1 MLNLSM
7 KPTGWFQIGWSG
19 EIPPGGVKPM
29 KYFSHDMVA
38 FRTDEGEL
46 SVLDAHCP
54 HMGAH
59 LGYGGKV
66 NGKCIACPYHGWEW
80 GTEGQNTLIP
90 GEERKIPKKMR
101 KFHVLERHGIIF
113 LWHDPSCGAPREG
126 WELPDLFDHPELPAD
141 PRDFYPCYPDNIV
154 FKPDERIHPQL
165 ITENAA
171 DTAHFRFTHHAP
183 EDPVLLEFDTSTPV
197 WKSQMGFLNKR
208 TKEIALRLHARNAGV
223 GLSFTI
229 FEHGALGRRLVLSCT
244 PVDDETSDLRVSYFF
259 PRDPVSPDI
268 MPQHLREL
276 SAQTEELFEED
287 ARMWRH
293 QKFRQ
298 QPIFAKRD
306 VAGYR
311 ALREWCVQFYEA
323 EGFPRGPLRVMED
336 AL

>member
-29 KYFSHDMVA
+29 KYFGHDMVA

-113 LWHDPSCGAPREG
+113 LWHDPSCGAPARAG
-126 WELPDLFDHPELPAD
+126 SYRTCSTTRNCRPTPG
-141 PRDFYPCYPDNIV
+141 I
-154 FKPDERIHPQL
+154 
-165 ITENAA
+165 
-171 DTAHFRFTHHAP
+171 
-183 EDPVLLEFDTSTPV
+183 STPAT
-197 WKSQMGFLNKR
+197 R
-208 TKEIALRLHARNAGV
+208 T
-223 GLSFTI
+223 T
-229 FEHGALGRRLVLSCT
+229 SC
-244 PVDDETSDLRVSYFF
+244 SSR
-259 PRDPVSPDI
+259 
-268 MPQHLREL
+268 M
-276 SAQTEELFEED
+276 SAST
-287 ARMWRH
+287 H
-293 QKFRQ
+293 N
-298 QPIFAKRD
+298 
-306 VAGYR
+306 
-311 ALREWCVQFYEA
+311 
-323 EGFPRGPLRVMED
+323 
-336 AL
+336 

>member
-7 KPTGWFQIGWSG
+7 KPTGWFQIGWSA

-29 KYFSHDMVA
+29 KYFGHDLVA
-38 FRTDEGEL
+38 FRSDAGEL
-46 SVLDAHCP
+46 AVLDAHCP

-66 NGKCIACPYHGWEW
+66 KGDCIACPYHGWQW
-80 GTEGQNTLIP
+80 NTQGQNTLIP

-101 KFHVLERHGIIF
+101 KWHVLERHGILF
-113 LWHDPSCGAPREG
+113 LWHDPAGGAPRAG
-126 WELPDLFDHPELPAD
+126 WELPDVFANPEHPAD
-141 PRDFYPCYPDNIV
+141 PEDFYPCYPDAVV

-165 ITENAA
+165 MTENAA
-171 DTAHFRFTHHAP
+171 DTAHFRYTHSAP
-183 EDPVLLEFDTSTPV
+183 EDPILLAFDTSTPV
-197 WKSQMGFLNKR
+197 WKSEMGFLNKR

-229 FEHGALGRRLVLSCT
+229 FQHKVLGRRLVLSCT
-244 PVDDETSDLRVSYFF
+244 PVDDDRSDLRVSYYF
-259 PRDPVSPDI
+259 PRDPQSPDV
-268 MPQHLREL
+268 MPQHVRDL

-293 QKFRQ
+293 QRFRQ

-311 ALREWCVQFYEA
+311 ALREWCAQFYEA
-323 EGFPRGPLRVMED
+323 EGHPVGPLKVMED
-336 AL
+336 SL